1 MYHFIAYFA
10 ISPSKHEFDLMIST
24 QREAG
29 RVVTPQLL
37 NLLKNLMRKEFI

>member
-10 ISPSKHEFDLMIST
+10 ISPSKHEFDLMISM
-24 QREAG
+24 QWKAG